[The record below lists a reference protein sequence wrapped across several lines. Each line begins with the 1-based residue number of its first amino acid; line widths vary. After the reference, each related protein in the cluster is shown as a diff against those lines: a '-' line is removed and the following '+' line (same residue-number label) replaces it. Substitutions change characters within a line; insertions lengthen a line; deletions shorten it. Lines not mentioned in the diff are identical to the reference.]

1 MKSLQTLYRYFAQS
15 VIDPTS
21 LNIPKPTNSG
31 VIQTVLQFTFGL
43 GAAISFLIIVFA
55 GFQFV
60 TAGGDA
66 NKIKK
71 ARQTILYA
79 VIGLAVTLSATVIV
93 SFAVGQL

>member
-1 MKSLQTLYRYFAQS
+1 MSKILDMKLLFAQ
-15 VIDPTS
+15 VIDPNT
-21 LNIPKPTNSG
+21 LNIPKATNSG

-43 GAAISFLIIVFA
+43 GAALSFLIIVFA

-60 TAGGDA
+60 TSGGDS
-66 NKIKK
+66 NKVKK

-79 VIGLAVTLSATVIV
+79 SIGLAVTLGATLLV